1 MNFRNETFGGNVVRN
16 IGRALLMT
24 LVASIGMGSAFAQD
38 SNNLKFRGAIGVI
51 PVTGVSATGTV
62 NLNVVRGV
70 NPGNP
75 WRIATFDALIT
86 PDGHVRAVG
95 AADVDAGDLRVNPVG
110 RNGCRQKIVRQPEIV
125 SACGDQRLI
134 SRYRECTVRVNDG
147 AEQRGRG
154 ERTRR
159 TGVID
164 FCRRQVGGRVVR
176 AGAVATHGA
185 EGKLAYVGGTASAGD
200 RDGDEQD
207 LIV

>member
-75 WRIATFDALIT
+75 WRIASFDALIT

-95 AADVDAGDLRVNPVG
+95 RGLLLASGNGIGTNVNQSVHVSLFCGTGATTTEHDTPVAGVRLQPDGDFAIDAFLSPALPTTCTTPTLLI
-110 RNGCRQKIVRQPEIV
+110 RN
-125 SACGDQRLI
+125 
-134 SRYRECTVRVNDG
+134 
-147 AEQRGRG
+147 
-154 ERTRR
+154 
-159 TGVID
+159 
-164 FCRRQVGGRVVR
+164 VGGAWFA
-176 AGAVATHGA
+176 AGIQ
-185 EGKLAYVGGTASAGD
+185 KLESG
-200 RDGDEQD
+200 QN
-207 LIV
+207 